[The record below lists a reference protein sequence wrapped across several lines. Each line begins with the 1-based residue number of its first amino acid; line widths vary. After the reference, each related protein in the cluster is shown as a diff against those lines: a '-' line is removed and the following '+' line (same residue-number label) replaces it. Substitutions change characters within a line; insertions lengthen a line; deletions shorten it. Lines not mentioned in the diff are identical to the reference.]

1 MHDRGSTT
9 RPVSRPAS
17 LVVQAQGPFSGPVRR
32 QLGGAGDAGLDCGDA
47 RRLAAG
53 RLPPTAPR
61 GHAVDMVAD
70 FIGAAIAGFLL
81 PTVPNWTGRRR
92 CRASAHRSGRKVSSD
107 PRPVANR
114 RVSPHANRAAANVRM
129 STPPRSDRD
138 REEPRVV
145 AVVTVPPGTLAFAR
159 NALSGFHPC
168 RNRSSPLSDSARAT
182 CRRPR
187 SGPSRPPETG
197 EPARADPA
205 ASDAETASP
214 LARQRQAIGALYSLQ
229 HDRGAQGSRPLA
241 ASSSGAARTRHWR
254 RGPPPP
260 RAADSRHHLS
270 AAAPL

>member
-197 EPARADPA
+197 EPGPCRSGGFRRRDSVTP
-205 ASDAETASP
+205 
-214 LARQRQAIGALYSLQ
+214 
-229 HDRGAQGSRPLA
+229 
-241 ASSSGAARTRHWR
+241 GAATAGNRRALQSPARSRSARLATPGSVIKRRSANSALASRSATTTR
-254 RGPPPP
+254 
-260 RAADSRHHLS
+260 SR
-270 AAAPL
+270 